1 MMNEEPRKGF
11 SYHVEQ
17 EKIDEYRSWPIERR
31 LRWLFLGNKLRKLLP
46 KKTIEIQ
53 EAFRQG
59 KI

>member
-1 MMNEEPRKGF
+1 MEEKKGF
-11 SYHVEQ
+11 SYILTEEQ
-17 EKIDEYRSWPIERR
+17 IEEYRSWPVERR
-31 LRWLFLGNKLRKLLP
+31 LKWLFIANKFRRYFS

>member
-1 MMNEEPRKGF
+1 MMNEGLKGF
-11 SYHVEQ
+11 SYDVSKEQ
-17 EKIDEYRSWPIERR
+17 IDEYRSWPIERR
-31 LRWLFLGNKLRKLLP
+31 LRWLFLGNRLRKLLP

>member
-1 MMNEEPRKGF
+1 MGEQKKGF
-11 SYHVEQ
+11 SYYVNDEQ
-17 EKIDEYRSWPIERR
+17 MDEYRSWPIERR
-31 LRWLFLGNKLRKLLP
+31 LQWLLLGNKLRKSLP

>member
-1 MMNEEPRKGF
+1 MEEKKGF
-11 SYHVEQ
+11 SYNLTKEQ
-17 EKIDEYRSWPIERR
+17 IDEYLSWPVERR
-31 LRWLFLGNKLRKLLP
+31 LKWLFIANKMRRYLP

>member
-1 MMNEEPRKGF
+1 MTDKGPKGF
-11 SYHVEQ
+11 SYHVSEEQ
-17 EKIDEYRSWPIERR
+17 IDEYRSWPIERR

>member
-1 MMNEEPRKGF
+1 MEEKKGF
-11 SYHVEQ
+11 SYFLTEEQ
-17 EKIDEYRSWPIERR
+17 IDEYRSWPVERR
-31 LRWLFLGNKLRKLLP
+31 LQWLFIANKLRRDLP